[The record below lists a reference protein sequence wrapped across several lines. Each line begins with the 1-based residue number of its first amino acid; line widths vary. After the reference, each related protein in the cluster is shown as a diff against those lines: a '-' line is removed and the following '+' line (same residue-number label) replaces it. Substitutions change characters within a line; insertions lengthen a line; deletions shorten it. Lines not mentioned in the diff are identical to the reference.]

1 MCSVSG
7 CLAGVLAPIELL
19 ADANVGRQ
27 QVDGSSPWVAAPHM
41 GEPDWVLGFWLHSGS
56 ALVDAGIWDMKWQME
71 DLCFLLLPFKIE

>member
-1 MCSVSG
+1 MKEFGSSNTSESFRSILSLLGCQIREGDGHLYSVSG

-41 GEPDWVLGFWLHSGS
+41 GEPDWVLGF
-56 ALVDAGIWDMKWQME
+56 
-71 DLCFLLLPFKIE
+71 